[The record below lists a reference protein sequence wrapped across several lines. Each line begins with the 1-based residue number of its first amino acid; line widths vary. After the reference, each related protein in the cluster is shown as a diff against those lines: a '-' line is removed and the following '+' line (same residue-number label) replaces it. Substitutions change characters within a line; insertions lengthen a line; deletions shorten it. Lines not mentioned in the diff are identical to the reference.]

1 MDLCTAFCSI
11 DDGVARWLHRAR
23 KHPSPMRSVN
33 QAASAIRLTPAA
45 VEFQVG
51 TSVSANQRAG
61 SFRLHE
67 VTLTDYVV
75 LRLMELCSPWVKV
88 VTFTLR
94 SERLTGADLELWI
107 TDRSRR
113 WIGLRV
119 QCKAQDEQGSIPG
132 LGYALGGARQ
142 SSQLINAAGAVPG
155 CVPVYLV
162 FALAPRGMAL
172 SFCPCLARPS
182 PRQRRG
188 AWWVSA
194 SNVDRLRPSRPV
206 PLQSLRPLMPFPCL
220 VCCWYP
226 DHLAQ
231 HAVESVQ
238 WALRLTGLAGDSLTP
253 VDEPPPHVQR
263 ARERGPADIDTTLEE
278 RPVRHLVI
286 LDLTESS

>member
-33 QAASAIRLTPAA
+33 QAAS
-45 VEFQVG
+45 
-51 TSVSANQRAG
+51 SSSSANQRAG
-61 SFRLHE
+61 TFRLHE
-67 VTLTDYVV
+67 ITLTDYLV
-75 LRLMELCSPWVKV
+75 LRLLELCSRWVKV
-88 VTFTLR
+88 VTYTPR
-94 SERLTGADLELWI
+94 SERRVGADLELWI
-107 TDRSRR
+107 TDQSGR

-119 QCKAQDEQGSIPG
+119 QCKAQDQQGTIPG
-132 LGYALGGARQ
+132 LDYAPDGTRQ
-142 SSQLINAAGAVPG
+142 SSQLVSTAGAVQG

-162 FALAPRGMAL
+162 FALAPRGMGP
-172 SFCPCLARPS
+172 SSCRCFARPC
-182 PRQRRG
+182 PHQRRG

-194 SNVDRLRPSRPV
+194 AFVDRLRPSGPV
-206 PLQSLRPLMPFPCL
+206 PLQSLGPLVPFPCL
-220 VCCWYP
+220 VCCWHP
-226 DHLAQ
+226 DHLSQ

-253 VDEPPPHVQR
+253 VDEPPPYVQR

>member
-88 VTFTLR
+88 VTFTPR
-94 SERLTGADLELWI
+94 SERRLGADLELWI
-107 TDRSRR
+107 TDQSGR

-119 QCKAQDEQGSIPG
+119 QCKAQDHQGTIPG
-132 LGYALGGARQ
+132 LDYAPGGTRQ
-142 SSQLINAAGAVPG
+142 SSQLVSTAGAVQG

-162 FALAPRGMAL
+162 FALSPRGMGP
-172 SFCPCLARPS
+172 SSCHCPARPC
-182 PRQRRG
+182 PHQRRG

-194 SNVDRLRPSRPV
+194 ATVDRLRPSGPV
-206 PLQSLRPLMPFPCL
+206 PLQSLGPLVPFPCL
-220 VCCWYP
+220 VCCWHP
-226 DHLAQ
+226 HHLAQ
-231 HAVESVQ
+231 HAVQSVAR
-238 WALRLTGLAGDSLTP
+238 ALHSAGLADDSLEP
-253 VDEPPPHVQR
+253 VDEPPLYVQL
-263 ARERGPADIDTTLEE
+263 AREREPAAVAAMLGD

-286 LDLTESS
+286 LDLAESS